1 MASPVCGRTLS
12 QRLEGNFRLLCVS
25 LCLITKCCPFHS
37 NPRCYGPSSPGEAK
51 AAGAHLCQ
59 VFGQE
64 PRDAAA
70 QARVGVVEA
79 LNQNYC
85 SAARRLSKVAEK
97 DSSSLD
103 FLLTLIP
110 ISQRK
115 ATAQVSTHARVKE
128 SVWNNQRCMCC
139 PQSDF
144 LFFLLIKP
152 LFGFIG
158 VHIWSCH

>member
-1 MASPVCGRTLS
+1 MLPL
-12 QRLEGNFRLLCVS
+12 
-25 LCLITKCCPFHS
+25 HS
-37 NPRCYGPSSPGEAK
+37 NPCCYGTSSPGEAK

-115 ATAQVSTHARVKE
+115 AMAQVSPRARVTE
-128 SVWNNQRCMCC
+128 SLLSIQRCMCC
-139 PQSDF
+139 LQLDF
-144 LFFLLIKP
+144 FLLLIKP
-152 LFGFIG
+152 LFDFIG
-158 VHIWSCH
+158 VHISSCH

>member
-1 MASPVCGRTLS
+1 MVYV
-12 QRLEGNFRLLCVS
+12 VS
-25 LCLITKCCPFHS
+25 DS
-37 NPRCYGPSSPGEAK
+37 SSPGEAQ

-79 LNQNYC
+79 LKQKYC
-85 SAARRLSKVAEK
+85 RAARRLSRLAEK

-103 FLLTLIP
+103 FLLSLIP

-115 ATAQVSTHARVKE
+115 TMAQVSTRARVA
-128 SVWNNQRCMCC
+128 
-139 PQSDF
+139 
-144 LFFLLIKP
+144 
-152 LFGFIG
+152 GFYG
-158 VHIWSCH
+158 TNPE

>member
-1 MASPVCGRTLS
+1 MVYV
-12 QRLEGNFRLLCVS
+12 VS
-25 LCLITKCCPFHS
+25 DS
-37 NPRCYGPSSPGEAK
+37 SSPGEAQ

-79 LNQNYC
+79 LKQKYC
-85 SAARRLSKVAEK
+85 NAACRLSRLAEK

-103 FLLTLIP
+103 FLLSLIP

-115 ATAQVSTHARVKE
+115 TMAQVRVRARVA
-128 SVWNNQRCMCC
+128 
-139 PQSDF
+139 
-144 LFFLLIKP
+144 
-152 LFGFIG
+152 GFY
-158 VHIWSCH
+158 VTNP

>member
-1 MASPVCGRTLS
+1 MVYV
-12 QRLEGNFRLLCVS
+12 VS
-25 LCLITKCCPFHS
+25 DSF
-37 NPRCYGPSSPGEAK
+37 SPGEAQ

-79 LNQNYC
+79 LKQKYC
-85 SAARRLSKVAEK
+85 RAARRLSRLAEK

-103 FLLTLIP
+103 FLLSLIP

-115 ATAQVSTHARVKE
+115 TMAQVSARGRVA
-128 SVWNNQRCMCC
+128 
-139 PQSDF
+139 
-144 LFFLLIKP
+144 
-152 LFGFIG
+152 GFY
-158 VHIWSCH
+158 VTNP

>member
-1 MASPVCGRTLS
+1 MASPVCGCTLS
-12 QRLEGNFRLLCVS
+12 QRLEGNFWLLC
-25 LCLITKCCPFHS
+25 LCLITKCCLFHS
-37 NPRCYGPSSPGEAK
+37 NPCCYGTSSPGETR

-115 ATAQVSTHARVKE
+115 ATAQVSPRARVTE
-128 SVWNNQRCMCC
+128 SLWNNKRCICC
-139 PQSDF
+139 RQLDF
-144 LFFLLIKP
+144 FVLLIKP
-152 LFGFIG
+152 LFRFI
-158 VHIWSCH
+158 VHTSPCH